1 MAWHGV
7 ISMVA
12 LIPLSHCL
20 QENYYLS
27 CLPLFSFSV
36 SVFASQI
43 ICLLCLLQIT
53 NWKENKRVLNLGTLE
68 LDCIGKN
75 WKLHFQFS
83 HLMPGET
90 VLHWKKYLLMHN
102 FYKKF
107 TDILNVLWKTVSRNI
122 LLEFSY
128 SRIFKE
134 VAQTYTFKQEEWAYG
149 AACSDAFWFNL
160 NFL

>member
-1 MAWHGV
+1 
-7 ISMVA
+7 
-12 LIPLSHCL
+12 
-20 QENYYLS
+20 
-27 CLPLFSFSV
+27 
-36 SVFASQI
+36 
-43 ICLLCLLQIT
+43 
-53 NWKENKRVLNLGTLE
+53 
-68 LDCIGKN
+68 
-75 WKLHFQFS
+75 
-83 HLMPGET
+83 MPGET

-134 VAQTYTFKQEEWAYG
+134 VAQTYTLKEEWAYG